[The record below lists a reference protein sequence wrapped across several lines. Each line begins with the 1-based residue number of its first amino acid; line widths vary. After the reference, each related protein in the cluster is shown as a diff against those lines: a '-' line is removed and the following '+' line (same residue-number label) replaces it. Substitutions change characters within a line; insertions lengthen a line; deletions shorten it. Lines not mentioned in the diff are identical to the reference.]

1 MRDMEANATTVNI
14 KQESIKNGFIMA
26 AITIVIFL
34 VMNYILPEMQGS
46 FVMLGLQLLI
56 GLAVS
61 IALCLDMRK
70 KVGGYWTFSE
80 ALLHIFIMFM
90 ISAVVVYLFTLAFGK
105 YIDTTYPERM
115 KEMITSKT
123 GDMLKSL
130 HMDDDKIAE
139 AMAKQ
144 SEDMEKQFNP
154 NFSQIIVALG
164 IQLVMYFI
172 GALIFAAIFKK
183 NKPVNFADLS

>member
-1 MRDMEANATTVNI
+1 MEATATTVNI

-115 KEMITSKT
+115 KEMITAKT